1 MKGKHCHLFNVKLNF
16 LLEVYLICYM
26 LNNSE
31 FYITLALFEGLITY
45 SSVTEWLGCAICGI
59 FIGCL
64 KLSLAAELSFR
75 HLNPLTPEFSI

>member
-16 LLEVYLICYM
+16 LLEVYLICCM

-31 FYITLALFEGLITY
+31 FYIMLALFEGLITY
-45 SSVTEWLGCAICGI
+45 SSVTEWLGCGI

-75 HLNPLTPEFSI
+75 HLNPLTPKFSI